1 MRTRKIVNQLP
12 EILARLWPV
21 GPANLLHFFE
31 PDRERCTDVEGL
43 GAHVQ
48 TLKDSWYEL
57 EERALDDWEEEDES
71 KAKAMARIQHLRRA
85 WIKMRRMYGISGI
98 IDESGEVCIDPD
110 ASAEALRAHWSKVFA
125 HRKLISPC
133 GLKFLCTASPSTL
146 AVSPGN

>member
-1 MRTRKIVNQLP
+1 MAFRGWRMGVFSQCVRAIRVYP
-12 EILARLWPV
+12 Y
-21 GPANLLHFFE
+21 LLQFFE

-57 EERALDDWEEEDES
+57 EERALDDWEEEDKS

-85 WIKMRRMYGISGI
+85 WIKMRRRYGISGI

-125 HRKLISPC
+125 HQEADQSLRPEI
-133 GLKFLCTASPSTL
+133 L
-146 AVSPGN
+146 AHCQPINVSSVS